1 MTFCSSSAI
10 LVSNMAT
17 SSRSCAGV
25 NSSRSGGGITHSL
38 NRKLRSVRIQKIGPA
53 LDRRGGVTFP
63 THLGEPPA
71 QCLTHGDRHGQLSAK
86 MTAACGSCIRARGF
100 APISCFG
107 DKPLK
112 ILARPAGLEPAT
124 HSLEGCCSVQLS

>member
-17 SSRSCAGV
+17 SSRSWAGV

-38 NRKLRSVRIQKIGPA
+38 NRKLRSLRIQKIRPA

-63 THLGEPPA
+63 THLGEPPSA
-71 QCLTHGDRHGQLSAK
+71 TPFSHGDRHGQLSADRPCPRF
-86 MTAACGSCIRARGF
+86 CGYYVARKLLG
-100 APISCFG
+100 AVDWCVGSVSGCNV
-107 DKPLK
+107 PL
-112 ILARPAGLEPAT
+112 AE
-124 HSLEGCCSVQLS
+124 